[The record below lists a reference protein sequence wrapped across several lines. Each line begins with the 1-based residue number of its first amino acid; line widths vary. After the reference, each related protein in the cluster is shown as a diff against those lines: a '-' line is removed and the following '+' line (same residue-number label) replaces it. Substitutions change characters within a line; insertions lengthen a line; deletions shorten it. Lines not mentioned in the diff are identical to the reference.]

1 MTGAEPLRPKVR
13 RPVRPETPAQPKK
26 QELLLR
32 IASAVVLL
40 PLAVAATWLGGL
52 FYAGLVV
59 VGTAIVFLEWVS
71 ITIRGAS
78 KVGVG
83 LVGAVTVAAVAAT
96 AVLGPVPGLALI
108 AVATGILFMLVR
120 LVRASFGLATG
131 LLYAG
136 LGGIA
141 LISLRAGPLGLAAV
155 LFLFAVVWASDIAA
169 YFTGRGLGGPKLWPK
184 VSPNKTWSGAV
195 GGLVIGVA
203 AGLGVVFAFGLPVG
217 IGVGATAALLSV
229 AGQLGDLFESAIK
242 RRVGRKDSG
251 SLIPGHGGLMD
262 RVDALIAAAIVAAS
276 IGWLRGGLFDPAA
289 GLLLW

>member
-1 MTGAEPLRPKVR
+1 MTGAEPLRPRVR
-13 RPVRPETPAQPKK
+13 RPVRPEVPVQPKK

-32 IASAVVLL
+32 VASAIVLI
-40 PLAVAATWLGGL
+40 PLAVAATWFGGL
-52 FYAGLVV
+52 FYAGLIVL
-59 VGTAIVFLEWVS
+59 GTAIVFLEWAS

-78 KVGVG
+78 KIGVG
-83 LVGAVTVAAVAAT
+83 IVAAVTVGAVAAS

-141 LISLRAGPLGLAAV
+141 LVSLRAGPLGLAAV

-169 YFTGRGLGGPKLWPK
+169 YFTGRTLGGPKLWPK
-184 VSPNKTWSGAV
+184 VSPNKTWSGAI

-203 AGLGVVFAFGLPVG
+203 AGIGVVIAVGLPVG
-217 IGVGATAALLSV
+217 IGVAATAALLSI

-262 RVDALIAAAIVAAS
+262 RVDALIAAAILGAL
-276 IGWLRGGLFDPAA
+276 IGWLRGGLFHPAA

>member
-1 MTGAEPLRPKVR
+1 MSGAEPLRPRVR
-13 RPVRPETPAQPKK
+13 RPVRPAAPVQPKK
-26 QELLLR
+26 HELLLR

-40 PLAVAATWLGGL
+40 PLAVAATWFGGL

-59 VGTAIVFLEWVS
+59 LGTAIVFLEWAS

-83 LVGAVTVAAVAAT
+83 IVGAATVAAVAAT

-120 LVRASFGLATG
+120 LVRSSFGLATG

-136 LGGIA
+136 LGGVA

-184 VSPNKTWSGAV
+184 VSPNKTWSGAI

-203 AGLGVVFAFGLPVG
+203 AGMGVVIAAGLPAG
-217 IGVGATAALLSV
+217 IGVAATAALLSV

-262 RVDALIAAAIVAAS
+262 RVDALIAAAILGAL
-276 IGWLRGGLFDPAA
+276 IGWLRGGLFHPAA